1 MKFSVALAL
10 LLSSVAGVT
19 NSQQQHDGIG
29 EVVVVSSPPQHK
41 KISLLRGPTI
51 VSLDSFVTADLED
64 DDATAMAAQVKC
76 MAFKETNECNAD
88 ADCTWCEAGAVP
100 SACYGSVMSEKLPS
114 GTFKCGHKSSTES
127 TSSVVVEGVLNDAE
141 EKIEKI
147 VGKVDKILEVFD
159 LKEGMTHTLSSAEVD
174 KTFCD
179 ASSPLSLAGYM
190 NIKGSQFDTENDKN
204 LFYWMFEKRTKS
216 QIPSTADA
224 AAIASDDVPEVR
236 SESMW
241 NWPWDEPAPPAP
253 APASNPKE
261 EDKSSTTNPADIPL
275 VIWLT
280 GGPGCSSTLALLSEN
295 GPCKVNDDG
304 ATTKINPY
312 SWTESAHVLWL
323 DQPADVGYSYGQGND
338 TNEQMISED
347 AYYFLQ
353 GFFKSENGKKYKDAP
368 LFIVGESYGGHY
380 APAIAHRIW
389 EGNNKL
395 QSGLEKLNLKG
406 LAVGNGLT
414 DPEEQYKWY
423 AEMAFKNSHNLQV
436 IDESTY
442 TTMKSAEPLCT
453 KGIVKCNEGTG
464 FLDSFA
470 CQAAF
475 LYCNTALTTPF
486 RATGKNP
493 YDIRKPCGLNP
504 LCYDFSHI
512 EKFMNSDKTKEALHV
527 KEHNPSWET
536 CNMEINLEFHV
547 DWMKNFAPYVKDLLE
562 AGIPALIYAGDVDFI
577 CNYLGN
583 RAWTLNLD
591 WSHKQDY
598 NAATEKDWNK
608 GGGLV
613 RSANGLTFL
622 QVYDAGHMVPSDQPE
637 HALQM
642 ITQFLNGQAF

>member
-1 MKFSVALAL
+1 MKFSVVLIALI
-10 LLSSVAGVT
+10 LSSVAGVA

-29 EVVVVSSPPQHK
+29 DQHK

-76 MAFKETNECNAD
+76 MAFKETNQCNAD

-114 GTFKCGHKSSTES
+114 GTFKCGHKSSSES

-147 VGKVDKILEVFD
+147 VGKVDKMLEIFAF
-159 LKEGMTHTLSSAEVD
+159 KKGMTHTLSSAEVD

-353 GFFKSENGKKYKDAP
+353 GFFNSENGKKYKDAP

-406 LAVGNGLT
+406 LAIGNGLT

-464 FLDSFA
+464 FFDSFA

-527 KEHNPSWET
+527 KKHNPSWQT

-591 WSHKQDY
+591 WSHKQEY

-642 ITQFLNGQAF
+642 ITQFVNGQAF